1 MTWTMN
7 NPPDYEGGPP
17 NDSDWGVVYRDETE
31 PTLPEYVCLFWQAR
45 GGQAFVT
52 GGLNSFCPA
61 TAKPS
66 DAVQKAIKK
75 SKDFNYPAKDNIVW
89 WGVLRDQ

>member
-1 MTWTMN
+1 MN

-17 NDSDWGVVYRDETE
+17 KDSDWGVVYRDETE
-31 PTLPEYVCLFWQAR
+31 PTMPEYICLFWQAR

-89 WGVLRDQ
+89 WGVIREH